1 MTKKLNQTRRIID
14 DGMRHMP
21 RGVMCWSGGKDSMVL
36 LDIMREMGY
45 HIPVVFFREPWQ
57 PGKYKFHDQIIRDWQ
72 LQVVTWHPY
81 QCTMQQ
87 NADEF
92 EVQNYYKVNNTVL
105 TCPTGIVEPVAG
117 RPWVCAID
125 ILDRPKQ
132 THLEC
137 KPFDAVW
144 IGHKGCDSDPILGGD
159 VGTRIDA
166 RVIPGDATM
175 MFPLRDWTHDDV
187 WEYIETRAIPFDLA
201 RYERVDGKWREKEN
215 KLNNIDYVHACTRCL
230 DRRADAPRFV
240 ECPKLGMT
248 IENASGMVPW
258 DRQEP
263 LTYMKD

>member
-1 MTKKLNQTRRIID
+1 
-14 DGMRHMP
+14 
-21 RGVMCWSGGKDSMVL
+21 
-36 LDIMREMGY
+36 
-45 HIPVVFFREPWQ
+45 VFFREPWQ
-57 PGKYKFHDQIIRDWQ
+57 PAKYKFHDQIIRDWQ

-105 TCPTGIVEPVAG
+105 TCPTGIVEPVDG

-132 THLEC
+132 THIEC